1 MISKLVYFSPITEI
15 IILTYVF
22 GYGLLIRKFLFKEDN
37 LKNKINE
44 ICLFGFCATI
54 PISQIYNFFFPLDN
68 YFFYI
73 SYIFSITIIF
83 LHKNELKLVKKW
95 FLKLLLLFILLL
107 PFKYVLKG
115 NEDLYYHLP
124 KVEFLTQFKII
135 FGIANINS
143 SLSFPNGWAHVSSVF
158 NFLNGAEKNLY
169 LTSYVFYILSILT
182 IYEYIKSSSSN
193 NIKIILS
200 IIILFIILRFN
211 RLQEFG
217 NDYQSQLLI
226 FISLSLFLKYNFNK
240 NINKQLINKIIFF
253 SFFACMFRIYAIFI
267 LPMFI
272 LIVLRE
278 KRELFKIIKKRV
290 FIFIFITLV
299 STSLTSFASSGC
311 FYMPIEKTCIDKSK
325 ISWSYS
331 SNIKGLNT
339 HLKSFNTSY
348 NEYTK
353 INDLTREEWI
363 QNYNWLKFHILSKA
377 FYKPLIKTFAIILA
391 LSIIFGLKYK
401 INISTINYNNLFL
414 FLLSVCSVLLWLL
427 NTPLFRAGGYAYF
440 AFCLTTFLSVNFTFK
455 KNFEIKN
462 LRVLIFMFLI
472 LLNFINLS
480 RLNKEVKKYDTSDP
494 FFFTKWHNLNPAYY
508 LSYINLS
515 KALYSN
521 KAQNQLDNNL
531 ILIKKNS
538 YFYILENK

>member
-1 MISKLVYFSPITEI
+1 MIDKLVYFSPITEI
-15 IILTYVF
+15 IILTYVL
-22 GYGLLIRKFLFKEDN
+22 GYGLLIRKFLFEEDN
-37 LKNKINE
+37 IENKINE
-44 ICLFGFCATI
+44 ICLFGFCSAI
-54 PISQIYNFFFPLDN
+54 PISQIYNFFFPLNN

-73 SYIFSITIIF
+73 SFIFSIGIIY
-83 LHKNELKLVKKW
+83 LHKNELIFVKKW
-95 FLKLLLLFILLL
+95 FLKLLILFVLLL

-143 SLSFPNGWAHVSSVF
+143 SLSFPNGWAHISSVF

-182 IYEYIKSSSSN
+182 VYEYIKSSSSN
-193 NIKIILS
+193 NLKIILS

-267 LPMFI
+267 LPIFI

-278 KRELFKIIKKRV
+278 KGELFKIIKKR
-290 FIFIFITLV
+290 ILILIFITFI

-331 SNIKGLNT
+331 NNIKGLNT

-348 NEYTK
+348 NEYEK
-353 INDLTREEWI
+353 KNDFTREEWI
-363 QNYNWLKFHILSKA
+363 QNYNWLKFHIFSER
-377 FYKPLIKTFAIILA
+377 FYKPLIKTFTIIFA
-391 LSIIFGLKYK
+391 LSIIFGFRYK
-401 INISTINYNNLFL
+401 IKISKINYNNLIL
-414 FLLSVCSVLLWLL
+414 FLLATCSVLLWLL
-427 NTPLFRAGGYAYF
+427 NTPLFRAGGYAYL

-455 KNFEIKN
+455 KNFEIKD
-462 LRVLIFMFLI
+462 LRILIFIFLI
-472 LLNFINLS
+472 LLNGINLS
-480 RLNKEVKKYDTSDP
+480 RLNKEIKKYDTSNP
-494 FFFTKWHNLNPAYY
+494 FFFTKWYNLNPAYY
-508 LSYINLS
+508 LGYINLS
-515 KALYSN
+515 KALNSN
-521 KAQNQLDNNL
+521 KAQKQLDNNL
-531 ILIKKNS
+531 ILTKKNS

>member
-1 MISKLVYFSPITEI
+1 MKYVCLDSVRLYQLVKFI
-15 IILTYVF
+15 I
-22 GYGLLIRKFLFKEDN
+22 
-37 LKNKINE
+37 
-44 ICLFGFCATI
+44 
-54 PISQIYNFFFPLDN
+54 FFFPLNN

-73 SYIFSITIIF
+73 SFIFSIGIIY
-83 LHKNELKLVKKW
+83 LHKNELIFVKKW
-95 FLKLLLLFILLL
+95 FLKLLILFVLLL

-143 SLSFPNGWAHVSSVF
+143 SLSFPNGWAHISSVF

-182 IYEYIKSSSSN
+182 VYEYIKSSSSN
-193 NIKIILS
+193 NLKIILS

-226 FISLSLFLKYNFNK
+226 FISLSLFLKYNFNR

-267 LPMFI
+267 LPIFI

-278 KRELFKIIKKRV
+278 KGELFKIIKKR
-290 FIFIFITLV
+290 ILILIFITFI

-331 SNIKGLNT
+331 GNIKSLNT

-348 NEYTK
+348 NEYEK
-353 INDLTREEWI
+353 KNDVTREEWT
-363 QNYNWLKFHILSKA
+363 QNYNWLKFHIFSER
-377 FYKPLIKTFAIILA
+377 FYKPLIKTFTIIFA
-391 LSIIFGLKYK
+391 LSIIFGFRYK
-401 INISTINYNNLFL
+401 IKISKINYNNLIL
-414 FLLSVCSVLLWLL
+414 FLLATCSVLLWLL
-427 NTPLFRAGGYAYF
+427 NTPLFRAGGYAYL

-455 KNFEIKN
+455 KNFEIKD
-462 LRVLIFMFLI
+462 LRILIFIFLI
-472 LLNFINLS
+472 LLNGINLS
-480 RLNKEVKKYDTSDP
+480 RLNKEIKKYDTSNP
-494 FFFTKWHNLNPAYY
+494 FFFTKWYNLNPAYY
-508 LSYINLS
+508 LGYVNLS

-531 ILIKKNS
+531 ILKKKNS